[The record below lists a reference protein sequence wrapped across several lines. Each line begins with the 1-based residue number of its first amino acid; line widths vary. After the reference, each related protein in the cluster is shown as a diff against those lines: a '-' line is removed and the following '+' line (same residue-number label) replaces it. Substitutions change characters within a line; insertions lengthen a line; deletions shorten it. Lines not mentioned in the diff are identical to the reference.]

1 VAAAPFFSSI
11 QDLLPQFPSSHK
23 VESVLSLAL
32 DGVPAAGG
40 DAEAPYTAAAR
51 PVAIKRA
58 DDAVSRQRA
67 VLPRCQACRFSTTCF
82 CLGRCK
88 VRAKGVFLFNAFTA
102 PTILCAQA
110 CTGGLQLLF

>member
-23 VESVLSLAL
+23 VESVLSLAV
-32 DGVPAAGG
+32 DGVPATGG

-67 VLPRCQACRFSTTCF
+67 VLP
-82 CLGRCK
+82 
-88 VRAKGVFLFNAFTA
+88 AKGVLFVQC
-102 PTILCAQA
+102 IYRSDYSLCASMNRPPSI
-110 CTGGLQLLF
+110 TFLTLFDFESSCDATIQRT